1 MAEATDEKY
10 TLAWTEFQSTFSNS
24 LELLRREN
32 AFHDV
37 TLVSDDE
44 VHMNA
49 HKVVLSA
56 ASSFFKRL
64 LKRHPHQSPL
74 LYLSGVQAC
83 DLQFILDYVYQGQ
96 VHLYQNQVN
105 SFLVAAAKLK
115 IAGLTNLATQQVG
128 EEESNMDSTGKEPSL
143 VEIHSKEETMMLV
156 EKEASKRE
164 TVEMPMLKKRKGR
177 GRPRKETA
185 QHVYSK
191 IVSGHESI
199 LEENPDK
206 AETMRLVAEEI
217 LRSKTVERR
226 NVEKPK
232 IQSKVPVMSGKKG
245 QGQRVMYY
253 KEYEN
258 DEQDDELENENDHQD
273 SLESILEIN
282 EQKPFDP
289 LFHDINELTE

>member
-1 MAEATDEKY
+1 MAEVSDEKY

-96 VHLYQNQVN
+96 VHLHQNQVN

-128 EEESNMDSTGKEPSL
+128 QEESNDGGGHESSLGEIYGNEEPMRVNIEEDVTKSKI
-143 VEIHSKEETMMLV
+143 VERPL
-156 EKEASKRE
+156 
-164 TVEMPMLKKRKGR
+164 LKKRKV
-177 GRPRKETA
+177 GRPRKETTH
-185 QHVYSK
+185 QVYSGAGEP
-191 IVSGHESI
+191 VTLTEQESSI
-199 LEENPDK
+199 SVENPDK
-206 AETMRLVAEEI
+206 AETMRLIEEEI
-217 LRSKTVERR
+217 LKSRTVERPMLKRR
-226 NVEKPK
+226 NVEGPRF
-232 IQSKVPVMSGKKG
+232 QSKVPVMSGIEG

-253 KEYEN
+253 KEYESF
-258 DEQDDELENENDHQD
+258 EQDVEVANE
-273 SLESILEIN
+273 
-282 EQKPFDP
+282 F
-289 LFHDINELTE
+289 DINEDSLKTENPGDE

>member
-128 EEESNMDSTGKEPSL
+128 QEEPNMDSAGQESSL
-143 VEIHSKEETMMLV
+143 GESHSKEETMMLI
-156 EKEASKRE
+156 EKEASDSE
-164 TVEMPMLKKRKGR
+164 TVERPMLKKRKGR

-191 IVSGHESI
+191 ILKESK

-226 NVEKPK
+226 SVGKPK
-232 IQSKVPVMSGKKG
+232 IQSTVPVMSGKEG

-253 KEYEN
+253 KEYEDSEQN
-258 DEQDDELENENDHQD
+258 DEMANEYDHQD
-273 SLESILEIN
+273 SLESLVEVD
-282 EQKPFDP
+282 EQKPHDP
-289 LFHDINELTE
+289 LFHEIDIANE

>member
-1 MAEATDEKY
+1 MPESVDEKY

-24 LELLRREN
+24 LDQLRREN
-32 AFHDV
+32 AFHDL

-83 DLQFILDYVYQGQ
+83 DLKFILDYVYQGQ
-96 VHLYQNQVN
+96 VHLLQNQVN

-128 EEESNMDSTGKEPSL
+128 HQEESSIDIGQKSSEFEEDTSKEGTIRIIEEEISMPS
-143 VEIHSKEETMMLV
+143 EKSMLT
-156 EKEASKRE
+156 R
-164 TVEMPMLKKRKGR
+164 RKR
-177 GRPRKETA
+177 GRPRKDTTI
-185 QHVYSK
+185 QPVYSAK
-191 IVSGHESI
+191 SEIVIGHQDYT

-206 AETMRLVAEEI
+206 AETMRLIEEEVI
-217 LRSKTVERR
+217 KSRTVEGPMFMKRKEGR
-226 NVEKPK
+226 PVIK
-232 IQSKVPVMSGKKG
+232 SKVPVMSGP
-245 QGQRVMYY
+245 GQRVMYY

-258 DEQDDELENENDHQD
+258 SEQLEAKEYVHQD
-273 SLESILEIN
+273 LPQSLIDIN
-282 EQKPFDP
+282 EQKTSDP
-289 LFHDINELTE
+289 LLHEFN

>member
-1 MAEATDEKY
+1 MAEVSDEKY

-64 LKRHPHQSPL
+64 LKKHPHQSPL

-128 EEESNMDSTGKEPSL
+128 QEESNDVGGHESSIGEIYGNEEPMR
-143 VEIHSKEETMMLV
+143 VHIEEDVTKNKIAERPL
-156 EKEASKRE
+156 
-164 TVEMPMLKKRKGR
+164 LKKRKV
-177 GRPRKETA
+177 GRPRKETSH
-185 QHVYSK
+185 QVYSEEP
-191 IVSGHESI
+191 VTLTERESS
-199 LEENPDK
+199 LSVENPDK
-206 AETMRLVAEEI
+206 AETMRLIEEEI
-217 LRSKTVERR
+217 LKSRTVERPMLKRR
-226 NVEKPK
+226 NMEGQRF
-232 IQSKVPVMSGKKG
+232 QSKVPVMSGIEG

-253 KEYEN
+253 KEYESF
-258 DEQDDELENENDHQD
+258 EQDVEVANE
-273 SLESILEIN
+273 
-282 EQKPFDP
+282 F
-289 LFHDINELTE
+289 DINEDSLKTENPGDE

>member
-96 VHLYQNQVN
+96 VHLCQNQVN

-128 EEESNMDSTGKEPSL
+128 QEESNIGQESL
-143 VEIHSKEETMMLV
+143 LGESHSKEETMRLI
-156 EKEASKRE
+156 EKEASNRE
-164 TVEMPMLKKRKGR
+164 TVERPMLKKRKGR
-177 GRPRKETA
+177 GRPIGSKNNRKETA
-185 QHVYSK
+185 QHVYSE
-191 IVSGHESI
+191 IVSGLESK

-226 NVEKPK
+226 NIGKPK
-232 IQSKVPVMSGKKG
+232 IQNKVPVMSGKEG
-245 QGQRVMYY
+245 RGQRVMYY

-258 DEQDDELENENDHQD
+258 FEQDDEMENEYDHQD
-273 SLESILEIN
+273 SLESLVEID
-282 EQKPFDP
+282 EEKPDDP
-289 LFHDINELTE
+289 LFH

>member
-1 MAEATDEKY
+1 MAEVSDEKY

-128 EEESNMDSTGKEPSL
+128 QEESNDGGGHESSLGEIYGNEEPMRVNIEEDVTKSKI
-143 VEIHSKEETMMLV
+143 VERPL
-156 EKEASKRE
+156 
-164 TVEMPMLKKRKGR
+164 LKKRKV
-177 GRPRKETA
+177 GRPRKETTH
-185 QHVYSK
+185 QVYSGEP
-191 IVSGHESI
+191 VTLTEQESSI
-199 LEENPDK
+199 SVENPDK
-206 AETMRLVAEEI
+206 AETMRLIEEEI
-217 LRSKTVERR
+217 LKSRTVERPMLKRR
-226 NVEKPK
+226 NVEGPRF
-232 IQSKVPVMSGKKG
+232 QSKVPVMSGIEG

-253 KEYEN
+253 KEYESC
-258 DEQDDELENENDHQD
+258 EQDVEVANEFDIHQD
-273 SLESILEIN
+273 SLKTENPSGDECTEIY
-282 EQKPFDP
+282 
-289 LFHDINELTE
+289 

>member
-1 MAEATDEKY
+1 MADAVDDKY

-44 VHMNA
+44 VHLNA

-74 LYLSGVQAC
+74 LYLNGVQAT
-83 DLQFILDYVYQGQ
+83 DLQFILDYVYQGE
-96 VHLYQNQVN
+96 VHLYQHQVN

-128 EEESNMDSTGKEPSL
+128 QEESNIVQGL
-143 VEIHSKEETMMLV
+143 VENPGQEETVGL
-156 EKEASKRE
+156 KKDI
-164 TVEMPMLKKRKGR
+164 LKKRKV
-177 GRPRKETA
+177 GRPRKERN
-185 QHVYSK
+185 QKVCSDEPE
-191 IVSGHESI
+191 IVSR
-199 LEENPDK
+199 LENSLAENDPDK
-206 AETMRLVAEEI
+206 AETMRLIEEEI
-217 LRSKTVERR
+217 LKSRTVMQKPMFEKK
-226 NVEKPK
+226 NVGRPIIK
-232 IQSKVPVMSGKKG
+232 STVPVLSEAEEGL
-245 QGQRVMYY
+245 GQRVMYY

-258 DEQDDELENENDHQD
+258 VEQEAEDENVQRYVEELEG
-273 SLESILEIN
+273 
-282 EQKPFDP
+282 F
-289 LFHDINELTE
+289 